1 MLSVSGKNWEE
12 TKVSSRILDKLKN
25 EKNFSEI
32 VSKIIISN
40 NFNDLEINT
49 LKEKISLQ
57 NPFYKTNDFIEAT
70 NIFNNSLNNNDKIMI
85 LGDYD
90 VDGCVSTSLLV
101 NFFNK
106 LNYKFFS
113 YYVPNRFTD
122 GYGASLNLIKKLE
135 IQKPN
140 LIILVDCGSTSNAT
154 VNYLQSKK
162 IKTIIID
169 HHEINKPYPKAN
181 CIINPKKNVDYSKFD
196 YVCASLLVY
205 FFIDT
210 FIKRNKININFS
222 QYLPHVLLSS
232 VADVMPLRKLNRVLA
247 LEVFNN
253 KQNVSFFNKFLEI
266 NKILRPLEIND
277 LGYLIA
283 PILNSAGRLG
293 DPNIVVDL
301 LTSKNSFNKEKI
313 IKKLININEK
323 RKKIEKDSLNEINL
337 SKIKKNSNNV
347 LVLSEIILNE
357 GIIGI
362 LASRIKEY
370 FGKPSIVITKSHRK
384 YKASARSTSNFNIGR
399 YIKEAIDKKLLLN
412 GGGHN
417 LAAGFTIDKSKIND
431 FEKFINKKFNKDNNI
446 LKNNYISKLSLNAV
460 NTDFYNDL
468 EMLTPFGSGN
478 RRPIFLIEN
487 VKIIKP
493 QILKDK
499 YISFFIKSKYGKLI
513 QGFSFNILESAI
525 NSTLLNNKNQL
536 SLIVQL
542 KQNIWKNKKKLQLIL
557 LDIID
562 LSNKA

>member
-40 NFNDLEINT
+40 NFDDLEINT

-70 NIFNNSLNNNDKIMI
+70 NILNNSLNNNDKIII

-101 NFFNK
+101 NFLNK
-106 LNYKFFS
+106 LDYKFFS
-113 YYVPNRFTD
+113 YYVPNRFKD
-122 GYGASLNLIKKLE
+122 GYGASLDLVKNLEK
-135 IQKPN
+135 QKPD
-140 LIILVDCGSTSNAT
+140 LIILVDCGSTSYDAI
-154 VNYLQSKK
+154 NYLKSKN

-181 CIINPKKNVDYSKFD
+181 CIINPKKTTSYCKFD

-210 FIKRNKININFS
+210 FIKKNMIKINFS

-253 KQNVSFFNKFLEI
+253 QQNISFFNKFLEI

-277 LGYLIA
+277 FGYLIG

-293 DPNIVVDL
+293 DANIVIEL
-301 LTSKNSFNKEKI
+301 LTTKNSFNKEKI
-313 IKKLININEK
+313 IKKLINTNEK
-323 RKKIEKDSLNEINL
+323 RKKIEKVSLNSINL
-337 SKIKKNSNNV
+337 SKIKKNSNHV
-347 LVLSEIILNE
+347 IVLSETILNE

-362 LASRIKEY
+362 IAAKIKEY
-370 FGKPSIVITKSHRK
+370 FNKPSIIITKSNSK
-384 YKASARSTSNFNIGR
+384 YKASARSTPDFNIGR

-417 LAAGFTIDKSKIND
+417 LAAGFSIDKSKIKN
-431 FEKFINKKFNKDNNI
+431 FEKFINNKYDENNKI
-446 LKNNYISKLSLNAV
+446 YKNEYISKISLNAV
-460 NTDFYNDL
+460 NTDFYDDIETL
-468 EMLTPFGSGN
+468 APFGYEN

-493 QILKDK
+493 KNLKDK
-499 YISFFIKSKYGKLI
+499 YISFFVKSKFGKLVRC
-513 QGFSFNILESAI
+513 FSFNILESAI
-525 NSTLLNNKNQL
+525 NNTILNNKNQL

-542 KQNIWKNKKKLQLIL
+542 KQNTWKNKKELQLLL
-557 LDIID
+557 LDVID
-562 LSNKA
+562 LSNKT

>member
-12 TKVSSRILDKLKN
+12 TKVSRRILDKLKN
-25 EKNFSEI
+25 DNNFSEL

-40 NFNDLEINT
+40 NFDELEINT
-49 LKEKISLQ
+49 LKEKNLLL
-57 NPFYKTNDFIEAT
+57 NPFYKTNDFRNAT
-70 NIFNNSLNNNDKIMI
+70 NILKKSLDNNDKILI

-101 NFFNK
+101 NFLNK
-106 LNYKFFS
+106 LNYKPFS
-113 YYVPNRFTD
+113 YYVPNRFKD
-122 GYGASLNLIKKLE
+122 GYGASLDLIKDLE
-135 IQKPN
+135 KQKPD
-140 LIILVDCGSTSNAT
+140 LIILVDCGSTSHDAI
-154 VNYLQSKK
+154 NYLKSKN

-169 HHEINKPYPKAN
+169 HHEINKPYPIAD
-181 CIINPKKNVDYSKFD
+181 CIINPKKMIDYSSFN

-210 FIKRNKININFS
+210 YIKKNELKINFS
-222 QYLPHVLLSS
+222 QYLPHVLLSTI
-232 VADVMPLRKLNRVLA
+232 ADVMPLRKLNRVLA

-253 KQNVSFFNKFLEI
+253 QQKNLFFNKFLEI
-266 NKILRPLEIND
+266 NTILRPLEIND
-277 LGYLIA
+277 FGYLIA

-293 DPNIVVDL
+293 DPNIVIDL
-301 LTSKNSFNKEKI
+301 LTSKDSFYKEQI
-313 IKKLININEK
+313 IKKLIITNEK

-337 SKIKKNSNNV
+337 SKIKKSSNNV
-347 LVLSEIILNE
+347 LVLSEIIFNE

-362 LASRIKEY
+362 LAAKLKEY
-370 FGKPSIVITKSHRK
+370 FNKPSIVMTKSNRK
-384 YKASARSTSNFNIGR
+384 YKASARSTSNFNIGK

-417 LAAGFTIDKSKIND
+417 LAAGFSLDKTKIKD
-431 FEKFINKKFNKDNNI
+431 FEKFINKKFNEDNII
-446 LKNNYISKLSLNAV
+446 LMNKFVSKLSLSAV

-468 EMLTPFGSGN
+468 ELLAPFGSGN

-499 YISFFIKSKYGKLI
+499 YISFFVKSKYGKMI

-525 NSTLLNNKNQL
+525 NSTLLNDKNQL
-536 SLIVQL
+536 NLIVQL
-542 KQNIWKNKKKLQLIL
+542 KQNTWKNKKKLQLIL